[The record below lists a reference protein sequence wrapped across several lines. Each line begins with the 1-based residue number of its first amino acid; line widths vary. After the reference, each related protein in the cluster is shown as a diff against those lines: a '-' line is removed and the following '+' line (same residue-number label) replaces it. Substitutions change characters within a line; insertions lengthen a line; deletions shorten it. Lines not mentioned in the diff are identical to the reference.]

1 VEIETRRSLELK
13 NAYRVSA
20 TASSFCFGNVKALL
34 RRHGRPRYEHGCHV
48 VLAKGRSAL
57 VPSVSVVAS
66 QTMPAGINFV
76 VRLLRLMRRI

>member
-1 VEIETRRSLELK
+1 
-13 NAYRVSA
+13 
-20 TASSFCFGNVKALL
+20 VKALL